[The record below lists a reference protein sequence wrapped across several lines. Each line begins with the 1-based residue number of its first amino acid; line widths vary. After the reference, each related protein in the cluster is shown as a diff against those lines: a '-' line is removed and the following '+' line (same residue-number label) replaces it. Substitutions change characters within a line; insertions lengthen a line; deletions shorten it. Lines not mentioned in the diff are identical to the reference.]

1 MPERLHELLEIV
13 KKIIFMGAKIFVYI
27 RAGM

>member
-1 MPERLHELLEIV
+1 MPERLYGFLEIV

>member
-1 MPERLHELLEIV
+1 MPERPHGFLEIV
-13 KKIIFMGAKIFVYI
+13 KKIIFMGTKIFVYI

>member
-1 MPERLHELLEIV
+1 MPDRPHGFLETV

-27 RAGM
+27 PAGM

>member
-1 MPERLHELLEIV
+1 MPERFHELLETV

-27 RAGM
+27 PAGM

>member
-1 MPERLHELLEIV
+1 MPERPYEFIETV